1 MAVSF
6 GSEFTINSAGKT
18 KLGEWQTKV
27 AENSTFGADGVT
39 WIDGGRGGRSVEVPV
54 WIYGGFG
61 TRQQLLT
68 ALEAINATINR
79 RAILTNDSTTH
90 GECRFVGLRE
100 SHPIHYSGQHASWMF
115 RGVAVF
121 VQARPQ

>member
-6 GSEFTINSAGKT
+6 GSTTIASTAGKS
-18 KLGEWQTKV
+18 KIGDWPSKV
-27 AENSTFGADGVT
+27 AIGSTFGADGET
-39 WIDGGRGGRSVEVPV
+39 WIDGGRTGRPIEVPV
-54 WIYGGFG
+54 WIFGGFG

-68 ALEAINATINR
+68 HLETINALVNQRGT
-79 RAILTNDSTTH
+79 LTNDSTDY
-90 GECRFVGLRE
+90 ENCRFGGLRE

-121 VQARPQ
+121 VQARP